1 MVAEYLIRRISKLF
15 QEDVHRK
22 RKSGRIM
29 KVLVT
34 GVNGQLGHD
43 IVEECQKRNIEAI
56 GVDVKEMDIT
66 NVNQVNEV
74 ITETKPDAI
83 IHCAAWTAVDKAEDE
98 VEQCRKVN
106 RDGTKHIVDVCE
118 KLDLPLMYF
127 STDYVFDGQGEEPWN
142 EYDERHPLNVYG
154 QTKYEGELE
163 VERLKK
169 HFIIRISWVFGIN
182 GGNFIKTM
190 LRLGK
195 ERKEVSVVNDQI
207 GSPTYT
213 YDLARLCVDMIQ
225 TKEYGTYHATNEGIC
240 SWYEFACE
248 IFKQA
253 KMDVIVHPVDS
264 TQFPTRA
271 IRPKN
276 SRMNK
281 TELDKHGFTRLPS
294 WQDALE
300 RYLDTLDH
308 Q

>member
-1 MVAEYLIRRISKLF
+1 
-15 QEDVHRK
+15 
-22 RKSGRIM
+22 M

-56 GVDVKEMDIT
+56 GVDVEEMDIT
-66 NVNQVNEV
+66 DANKVNEV
-74 ITETKPDAI
+74 ITETRPDAV

-98 VEQCRKVN
+98 VELCRKVN
-106 RDGTKHIVDVCE
+106 CDGTKYIVDVCE
-118 KLDLPLMYF
+118 KLELPLMYF

-154 QTKYEGELE
+154 KTKYEGELE

-264 TQFPTRA
+264 SQFPTRA
-271 IRPKN
+271 VRPKN

-300 RYLDTLDH
+300 RYLNTLDNH

>member
-1 MVAEYLIRRISKLF
+1 
-15 QEDVHRK
+15 
-22 RKSGRIM
+22 M

-300 RYLDTLDH
+300 RYLDTLKHH

>member
-1 MVAEYLIRRISKLF
+1 
-15 QEDVHRK
+15 
-22 RKSGRIM
+22 M

-66 NVNQVNEV
+66 DAHKVNEV

-154 QTKYEGELE
+154 KTKYEGELE

-240 SWYEFACE
+240 SWYEFACA

-271 IRPKN
+271 VRPKN
-276 SRMNK
+276 SRMNQ

-308 Q
+308 HQ

>member
-1 MVAEYLIRRISKLF
+1 
-15 QEDVHRK
+15 
-22 RKSGRIM
+22 M

-182 GGNFIKTM
+182 GHNFIKTM

-195 ERKEVSVVNDQI
+195 ERGEVSVVNDQI

>member
-1 MVAEYLIRRISKLF
+1 
-15 QEDVHRK
+15 
-22 RKSGRIM
+22 M

-66 NVNQVNEV
+66 DADQVNAV

-98 VEQCRKVN
+98 VEACRKVN

-118 KLDLPLMYF
+118 KLELPLMYF

-154 QTKYEGELE
+154 KTKYEGELE

-182 GGNFIKTM
+182 GSNFIKTM

-271 IRPKN
+271 VRPKN

-300 RYLDTLDH
+300 RYLDTLDQH